1 MRIENNSKIKDGT
14 APSDSDA
21 PTDLQEKNVR
31 LLQNNAAIDGVL
43 LVIEAAISSIGSTTQ
58 VAQFNSAKGL
68 KTETVLNLI
77 LGFHGALVSTIY
89 TESAF
94 KLATSILE
102 ICSTKKILAFSSS
115 DKEKLEE
122 QKTFLKTIIKVVIET
137 KISETQASITASGAT
152 VETTEVEKF
161 SFPVAVETEVTVT
174 LTKIEILLVTI
185 KSLMANLEALTLS
198 LTAIETAKSST
209 SSTGAEEETV
219 VEVVTALDALA
230 TAQYGED
237 LSDTAIISLAAQLV
251 KITIVKACKE
261 LSEEKK
267 VILFHVFSAKFLFFF
282 QTTLT
287 KISLNIQIAIISITK
302 QIQIVQNSLTLLTGV
317 TLNLATLDIQTISST
332 TGVISLTASTVTDTT
347 PSTEAEKVPVKLSIS
362 FLNCFIK
369 GICCN

>member
-1 MRIENNSKIKDGT
+1 MRIKINPKIKDGT

-152 VETTEVEKF
+152 VETTEVEKL

-267 VILFHVFSAKFLFFF
+267 VILFNVFFR
-282 QTTLT
+282 
-287 KISLNIQIAIISITK
+287 KIPFIFSDYTDKDLPQYPNCNHINNKTNT
-302 QIQIVQNSLTLLTGV
+302 NSSEQS
-317 TLNLATLDIQTISST
+317 D
-332 TGVISLTASTVTDTT
+332 TAHWSNFKSGNFRY
-347 PSTEAEKVPVKLSIS
+347 P
-362 FLNCFIK
+362 N
-369 GICCN
+369 N